1 MLKAIVFDFDGT
13 LLESADIKTDAF
25 ADLFREYPEHRDAI
39 LHYHETHAGI
49 SRYVKF
55 RAIYRDILQKPL
67 SLIEE
72 QQLGDAF
79 RELVLG
85 KMDACPL
92 VPGAVG
98 FLTKVRTHSR
108 CFIASGTP
116 EGELREVVAR
126 RGIDKYFDGVYGSPA
141 TKPEILRRIRDQHA
155 LNPLQ
160 MLYVGDAL
168 SDLQAAQA
176 ESVPFLGR
184 THKGQ
189 RISFPPEAA
198 VALFRDFPDLER
210 QWDDVMARLD
220 LNNCADP
227 R

>member
-25 ADLFREYPEHRDAI
+25 AKLFREYPEHRDAI

-55 RAIYRDILQKPL
+55 RIIYRDILKKPL
-67 SLIEE
+67 PLIEE
-72 QQLGDAF
+72 QRLGDAF
-79 RELVLG
+79 SELVLD
-85 KMDACPL
+85 KMETCPL
-92 VPGAVG
+92 VLGAVE
-98 FLTKVRTHSR
+98 FLTKVTTHSR

-116 EGELREVVAR
+116 EGELREIVAR
-126 RGIDKYFDGVYGSPA
+126 RGIDKYFEGVYGSPA
-141 TKPEILRRIRDQHA
+141 TKPEILRCIRDRHA
-155 LNPLQ
+155 LNPFQ

-168 SDLQAAQA
+168 SDLEAAQA

-189 RISFPPEAA
+189 HLLFPPESAT
-198 VALFRDFPDLER
+198 ALFLDFTDLER
-210 QWDDVMARLD
+210 QWGDVLARLD
-220 LNNCADP
+220 LNNCADL